1 MTQFI
6 IQITDDQGTDYYK
19 RRVTTDDLNFVIKQ
33 LDQALS
39 YRPRRRRKDAGQQRT
54 EATQQQSTI
63 PNV

>member
-1 MTQFI
+1 MQMYHI
-6 IQITDDQGTDYYK
+6 EITDSNKDVLYM
-19 RRVTTDDLNFVIKQ
+19 RCVHCDDLNFVIKQ